1 MDINIAIDS
10 YRYRYRYRYSYRY
23 RYRLPQRATPNRCVF
38 IHIVCDTYLC
48 DHCVGTPCCGIND
61 VVIVAV
67 KIIARG
73 VSVAPSGDPE
83 IHKIEPGFFYVVVH
97 HISIANLPILG

>member
-1 MDINIAIDS
+1 MFVSACTCIYYPSA
-10 YRYRYRYRYSYRY
+10 R
-23 RYRLPQRATPNRCVF
+23 PQTDVF
-38 IHIVCDTYLC
+38 FVHIVCDTYLC

-61 VVIVAV
+61 VVVVAV

-83 IHKIEPGFFYVVVH
+83 IHKIEPGFFCDVVH